1 MLMPMHIV
9 VCQFDIAWEDKDR
22 NRQRVRELL
31 TGQTIPAG
39 SLIVLPEMFESGFT
53 MNVDAACDHDGSS
66 SRFLAGL
73 ARSTRSTV
81 VAGVVA
87 KDAGG
92 KGLNQA
98 VAVGPDGREVMRY
111 TKMHPFT
118 LAGEADHYRAGEA
131 VSVFDCGG
139 FKVSALICY
148 DLRFP
153 ERFRE
158 AARFGAE
165 VFLVIANWPIA
176 RAAHWTALL
185 KARAIENQA
194 CVVGV
199 NRIGRDSNH
208 SYPGLSTVIDPKG
221 NTITEAGDQQA
232 VLHAELD
239 REALL
244 AYRKSFP
251 VLDDMRDTSG

>member
-1 MLMPMHIV
+1 MHIV
-9 VCQFDIAWEDKDR
+9 ACQLDIAWQDKTENRDR
-22 NRQRVRELL
+22 VSSALAR
-31 TGQTIPAG
+31 QTIPAG
-39 SLIVLPEMFESGFT
+39 SMIVLPEMFESGFT
-53 MNVDAACDHDGSS
+53 MNADKARDNEDASR
-66 SRFLAGL
+66 RFLTNL
-73 ARSTRSTV
+73 ATTHQSTV
-81 VAGVVA
+81 VAGVVTM
-87 KDAGG
+87 DADG

-98 VAVGPDGREVMRY
+98 LVFGPDGKPIATY
-111 TKMHPFT
+111 TKIHPFT
-118 LAGEADHYRAGEA
+118 LAGESKYYKAGDTVKVFECEA
-131 VSVFDCGG
+131 
-139 FKVSALICY
+139 FKIAPLICY